1 MRAGKEGRSRYGLWK
16 FCSHLFFFCNLVSD
30 ILELCAL
37 KNVEITDYFY
47 SFFLP
52 SPEVNRKWLWFC
64 GLLSLHAL
72 WYLHLHS
79 HCMKLPD
86 FWRCQSLP
94 TNRPHGPSGCAQM
107 PPTALG
113 SDTSIPHRGEPDL
126 CAHSASHPWG
136 LHLKHRHQSI
146 SSVPPSSGRWF
157 PSMKIQLLLPF
168 ISLDNTATCQ
178 GSFPAPGWALPLLVA
193 LLAFH
198 QYLF

>member
-72 WYLHLHS
+72 WYLHLCS

-126 CAHSASHPWG
+126 CAHIPEAFTWNTDTKAYPQFLLPLGDGFHPWKFSCCFP
-136 LHLKHRHQSI
+136 LFHLTTLPHARA
-146 SSVPPSSGRWF
+146 PS
-157 PSMKIQLLLPF
+157 LPQAE
-168 ISLDNTATCQ
+168 L
-178 GSFPAPGWALPLLVA
+178 
-193 LLAFH
+193 
-198 QYLF
+198 YLCWWHS